1 MSGTIISHH
10 TTIPVRKR
18 FFPSGRVGM
27 LTAAAG
33 ILALLL
39 AVPILSVVWLATTS
53 SPVPGFPDGIWGHLM
68 DGVFVRYI
76 SVTLLLMGG
85 VALGSTLIGVPT
97 AWLVT
102 MYDFPASR
110 LLQWALVLPM
120 AMPAYIAAYVYTD
133 LLEVSGPLQSAL
145 RSGFG
150 WSVGGYWF
158 PEIRSLGGAIT
169 VMTVTLYPYVY
180 LLARAAFL
188 NQSVCAYEV
197 GRTLGYRPWSCF
209 LRISI
214 PLARPAIAVGLSLVL
229 METLNDF
236 GTVDYF
242 AVPTLT
248 VGIYDIWT
256 NMSSIAGAAQLSCS
270 MLALVAL
277 LLIGERWTRHGQRYH
292 QTSTK
297 YRSLTIQSLPFGKGI
312 LAHIYC
318 VVPVLLGF
326 FLPCV
331 VLTDYAVDH
340 FVIDLQSGLIERL
353 ANSLGLGMSAAFL
366 TLCIGLFLA
375 YAAHIDRNPLMRGV
389 ARLASIGYTLP
400 GAVLA
405 IGVIIPMATFD
416 ALVADSLNAGFN
428 WQVGL
433 IFSGTVFGLL
443 YGYACRFV
451 SLSYGAIESGL
462 SKITPNIDA
471 VARSLGASPLE
482 SLEKIH
488 LPLLRGSMVSAVL
501 LVFVDCVKELPMTM
515 ILRPFNF
522 ETLATHVHAYASDEL
537 IEHAALGALTIV
549 LITILPVIGLC
560 RSLRLSR
567 PGTTSSWSL

>member
-1 MSGTIISHH
+1 MSSINSDRSIS
-10 TTIPVRKR
+10 IWRYRAASP
-18 FFPSGRVGM
+18 RVGM
-27 LTAAAG
+27 ITLAAG
-33 ILALLL
+33 IVAVLL
-39 AVPILSVVWLATTS
+39 AVPILSVLWLATTA
-53 SPVPGFPDGIWGHLM
+53 SPVPGFPEGIWGHLM
-68 DGVFVRYI
+68 DAVFVRYLT
-76 SVTLLLMGG
+76 VTLLLMAG
-85 VALGSTLIGVPT
+85 VALGSLLIGVPT

-102 MYDFPASR
+102 MYHFPGSR
-110 LLQWALVLPM
+110 WLQWALILPM

-133 LLEVSGPLQSAL
+133 LLEVSGPVQSAL
-145 RSGFG
+145 RSFFG
-150 WSVGGYWF
+150 WSIGGYWF

-169 VMTVTLYPYVY
+169 VMTFTLYPYVY

-188 NQSVCAYEV
+188 NQSICAYEV

-209 LRISI
+209 LGISV

-248 VGIYDIWT
+248 VGVYDIWT
-256 NMSSIAGAAQLSCS
+256 NMSNIAGAAQLSCA

-277 LLIGERWTRHGQRYH
+277 LLIGERWTRQKQRYH
-292 QTSTK
+292 QTSAK
-297 YRSLTIQSLPFGKGI
+297 YRSLTTQSLSPRPGI
-312 LAHIYC
+312 LAHLYC
-318 VVPVLLGF
+318 LLPVMIGF
-326 FLPCV
+326 VLPCA
-331 VLTDYAVDH
+331 VLSDYAVDH
-340 FVIDLQSGLIERL
+340 FMIDIQSGFLQRL
-353 ANSLGLGMSAAFL
+353 TNSLGLGLSTAFL
-366 TLCIGLFLA
+366 TLCVGLFLA

-389 ARLASIGYTLP
+389 ARLASIGYALP

-405 IGVIIPMATFD
+405 IGVIVPMGAFD
-416 ALVADSLNAGFN
+416 NLLADGLDAGFD

-443 YGYACRFV
+443 YGYTCRFV
-451 SLSYGAIESGL
+451 SLSYGSIESGL

-471 VARSLGASPLE
+471 AARSLGASPLK
-482 SLEKIH
+482 SLERVH
-488 LPLLRGSMVSAVL
+488 LPLLRGSLISAAL
-501 LVFVDCVKELPMTM
+501 LVFVDCVKELPITM

-537 IEHAALGALTIV
+537 IEQAALGALTIV

-560 RSLRLSR
+560 RSLRFAR
-567 PGTTSSWSL
+567 PGTAPSR